1 LRSRDVTWSNPKVL
15 LTLALIFVCGAAC
28 GSAVT
33 RELLHAHSYPSAQA
47 ATPAIERAR
56 TVGLVNLKAR
66 LGLTAAQEQT
76 ITKILDD
83 YGKFYQNIEDERE
96 DVAADGTRRILDA
109 LTPGQRERFNEL
121 IKQKAR

>member
-1 LRSRDVTWSNPKVL
+1 ML

-28 GSAVT
+28 GLALT
-33 RELLHAHSYPSAQA
+33 REFLHSGTHSSARP

-56 TVGLVNLKAR
+56 NVGLTNLKAK
-66 LGLTAAQEQT
+66 LGLSTAQEQT
-76 ITKILDD
+76 VTKILDD

-109 LTPGQRERFNEL
+109 LTPGQRERFNKL
-121 IKQKAR
+121 ITQTAR